1 MNHTTILNVQVCHR
15 NVKIYLTNEPVYKN
29 LYSDVWLLNEVPE
42 EYNIEFKPL
51 WNLNEKEEAEV
62 SKIKI
67 DAEKVEVD
75 NLVSLYGVGALTS
88 DEIRNYINKKDK
100 YDIEGE

>member
-1 MNHTTILNVQVCHR
+1 MINRIQETKLKPIILFVNKLLSVA
-15 NVKIYLTNEPVYKN
+15 L
-29 LYSDVWLLNEVPE
+29 DVIAEVPE
-42 EYNIEFKPL
+42 EYNIEFNPL
-51 WNLNEKEEAEV
+51 WNLSEKEEAEV

-88 DEIRNYINKKDK
+88 DEIRNYISKKDK

>member
-1 MNHTTILNVQVCHR
+1 MYLNKLLSVA
-15 NVKIYLTNEPVYKN
+15 L
-29 LYSDVWLLNEVPE
+29 DVTAEIPE
-42 EYNIEFKPL
+42 EYNIEFNPL
-51 WNLNEKEEAEV
+51 WNLNEKEDAEV

-75 NLVSLYGVGALTS
+75 NLASLYNVGALTS
-88 DEIRNYINKKDK
+88 DEIRNYISKKDK